1 MMPWALV
8 LVQAADPAYA
18 AAVEARTSGR
28 TGEALA
34 AFDKLSRERP
44 NDADVWLNLGLTN
57 LALHRYP
64 AADQAFEAALRL
76 APSYR
81 DARIGYARS
90 ALFSGRTALARDRLA
105 ALSDDA
111 EVRALRE
118 QIATSLRDQPAA
130 WRLDLAHARSELSGG
145 LGHWSST
152 TASLGYRKG
161 HDTLAGSVE
170 RTTRFGRTDVFVE
183 ALGARSLA
191 SGADVWI
198 AIGGAP
204 DANYRPDISV
214 RGGGS
219 KAVKTQGDWNVR
231 LGADAGWARYA
242 IGDVRSLQPNLVLAW
257 KDRLTL
263 TGRGFLTLDER
274 DDFRRGYAVRGEWRA
289 AERLRLYAGWADA
302 PESSEGR
309 TVTVQAVSAGAAVDL
324 GERLTL
330 QAGFTHELRDA
341 YDRDEVAL
349 ALTTRF

>member
-1 MMPWALV
+1 MPWALV

-28 TGEALA
+28 AGEALA

-44 NDADVWLNLGLTN
+44 TDADVWLNLGLVN
-57 LALHRYP
+57 LTLHRYA
-64 AADQAFEAALRL
+64 AADQAFETALRL
-76 APSYR
+76 APNYR

-105 ALSDDA
+105 TVSDDA
-111 EVRALRE
+111 EVRTLRE
-118 QIATSLRDQPAA
+118 QIATTLREQPSA

-161 HDTLAGSVE
+161 RDTFAGSVE

-191 SGADVWI
+191 SGADVWL
-198 AIGGAP
+198 ALGGAP
-204 DANYRPDISV
+204 DANYRPDVSV
-214 RGGGS
+214 RGGVS
-219 KAVKTQGDWNVR
+219 KAVTAGGDWNVR

-242 IGDVRSLQPNLVLAW
+242 IGDVRSLQPNLSLAW
-257 KDRLTL
+257 KERVTL
-263 TGRGFLTLDER
+263 TGRVFLTLDEQ

-289 AERLRLYAGWADA
+289 ADGLRLYAGWADA

-309 TVTVQAVSAGAAVDL
+309 TVTVQAASAGAAVDL
-324 GERLTL
+324 SPRLTL
-330 QAGFTHELRDA
+330 QAGFTHEMRDA